1 MLPGDLIARRFLV
14 EREVSSDDA
23 PAIEGLTVWLARDV
37 RLEREVWV
45 HHIDSAAPSAV
56 LRAAAHSRLVSDAR
70 LVKVLAHGVERSAEQ
85 RTSYVVTK
93 APQGRPLSTLLR
105 GGALPRDVAVCLV
118 QQVNAAL
125 TKALSSG
132 EHHGAVD
139 SSTVWL
145 NSRGTVEVWGLGFVG
160 ELVSQA
166 GLSKGRTERADAQA
180 LARLTVH
187 LLTGLDAA
195 EASISDLDAELGD
208 SLTSMCKAVLRSA
221 GPKSLAEHAKA
232 LGNTQRGALAAFA
245 SANPSLWWDAAVPAI
260 AGTDESAVEIDGVGE
275 LSPAEDE
282 VLEDPIVEAASVEE
296 ALVDEP
302 TVVEDIVV
310 EDIVEEDFAA
320 GPYDDV
326 AQPEAVVQERP
337 RTRFGG
343 AVDDI
348 DEFHDIVAAQNA
360 TPRVTALEAALDALQ
375 RRFPAS
381 APIARA
387 AEAAHRRAA
396 QPVPFNVVPL
406 VVMGL
411 LAVVVYAGY
420 VAFERVQAEPEP
432 TQKPGVTQEYPE
444 YTFGPSATASP
455 AEEG

>member
-14 EREVSSDDA
+14 EREVSSDGA
-23 PAIEGLTVWLARDV
+23 PTIEGLTVWLARDV

-56 LRAAAHSRLVSDAR
+56 LRAAARARLVSDAR
-70 LVKVLAHGVERSAEQ
+70 LVKVLAHGVERGGED
-85 RTSYVVTK
+85 RTNYVVTK
-93 APQGRPLSTLLR
+93 APEGKPLSFVLR
-105 GGALPRDVAVCLV
+105 SGSLPPDVAVSVV

-125 TKALSSG
+125 TKAVLSG
-132 EHHGAVD
+132 EHHGAID
-139 SSTVWL
+139 ASTVWL
-145 NSRGTVEVWGLGFVG
+145 TPRGTVEVWGLGFAGV
-160 ELVSQA
+160 LFSQA

-180 LARLTVH
+180 LARLTVK

-195 EASISDLDAELGD
+195 EASISDLDPEL
-208 SLTSMCKAVLRSA
+208 SEPLTSMSKAVLRSA
-221 GPKSLAEHAKA
+221 GPKTLAEHAKA
-232 LGNTQRGALAAFA
+232 LGSAQRGALNAFA
-245 SANPSLWWDAAVPAI
+245 SANPSLWWDSAFSATVKRNEPAREVESAADLPGETEEEPEVSIPAVP
-260 AGTDESAVEIDGVGE
+260 VLGE
-275 LSPAEDE
+275 Q
-282 VLEDPIVEAASVEE
+282 
-296 ALVDEP
+296 VD
-302 TVVEDIVV
+302 DQLA
-310 EDIVEEDFAA
+310 VEEDLDQEESYEDAT
-320 GPYDDV
+320 V
-326 AQPEAVVQERP
+326 EPETEVQERP

-360 TPRVTALEAALDALQ
+360 TPRVTALEATLNALQ

-387 AEAAHRRAA
+387 AEAAHRRAS

-406 VVMGL
+406 VVIGL
-411 LAVVVYAGY
+411 LAVVVYAGF

-444 YTFGPSATASP
+444 YTFGPSPTSP
-455 AEEG
+455 AGTVG